1 MLEIRLNIL
10 YDYVDKFVIAEG
22 EETLT
27 GKPKPAYL
35 LENQSRFD
43 KFSDKIKYL
52 TVPATPSIPCVWSK
66 EAFHRNCLIEG
77 TLDAK
82 NSDFILLSD
91 LDEIPDLLN
100 YKGEEGVFRQKMY
113 YYAFNVFT
121 GRRYWHGTIAVCR
134 KNIIGLNDIRQ
145 KRRHTKII
153 PGASGW
159 HFSDV
164 CSAEQIIYKLESW
177 GHQEFNTF
185 EIKSKIEER
194 RNKLVD
200 PYGRQKYKGTFKIED
215 PSGPDWLLNN
225 KERYRHLFYKD
236 DYGNH

>member
-1 MLEIRLNIL
+1 MEGHQRDFLINGIL
-10 YDYVDKFVIAEG
+10 DVDP
-22 EETLT
+22 ET
-27 GKPKPAYL
+27 
-35 LENQSRFD
+35 
-43 KFSDKIKYL
+43 I
-52 TVPATPSIPCVWSK
+52 
-66 EAFHRNCLIEG
+66 
-77 TLDAK
+77 
-82 NSDFILLSD
+82 ILLSD